1 MKKIIRLLFV
11 ITLIFTLGILTSCK
25 EKKSN
30 VLPDLYGMTRER
42 IIEELKNVDIR
53 YQFYFTDD
61 IIESSLDLD
70 QFRRYGDG
78 LKAGDTV
85 KSGQFVRIYTTVL
98 PLTIDRLNEVK
109 MDFELEEN
117 QSFIDTGKGKVKLL
131 RTVDGDTAHFTD
143 PYTTSADNVVK
154 VRFLG
159 IDTPES
165 TYEIDPWGKEASA
178 FTSKILRGARE
189 IILEREGA
197 QMDSYGR
204 YLAYVW
210 VDGELLNLLLVQQAY
225 SNSTAPLSSKY
236 GNIMM
241 EVANEVRKTG
251 RRFYGETDP
260 NYDYSKGR

>member
-1 MKKIIRLLFV
+1 MKKIYK
-11 ITLIFTLGILTSCK
+11 TLILVVFIFTITILASCQTPK
-25 EKKSN
+25 EN
-30 VLPDLYGMTRER
+30 ILPDLYGNTRAQVEKK
-42 IIEELKNVDIR
+42 LANLDVT
-53 YQFYFTDD
+53 YSFHFTKD

-70 QFRRYGDG
+70 QFKYYGDG
-78 LKAGDTV
+78 LKAGDIVEPGTHL
-85 KSGQFVRIYTTVL
+85 RLYTTVL
-98 PLTIDRLNEVK
+98 PLTVDRASTLE
-109 MDFELEEN
+109 MDFVLEEN

-143 PYTTSADNVVK
+143 PYASDQNDNVVK

-165 TYEIDPWGKEASA
+165 TYEVDPWGKAASN
-178 FTSKILRGARE
+178 FTSMMLRGARE
-189 IILEREGA
+189 IILEAEGA
-197 QMDSYGR
+197 EYDSYGR
-204 YLAYVW
+204 RLAYVW
-210 VDGELLNLLLVQQAY
+210 VDGQLLNLILIQEAY

-260 NYDYSKGR
+260 DYRY

>member
-1 MKKIIRLLFV
+1 MKKIYKALTFLMFIL
-11 ITLIFTLGILTSCK
+11 TLGILTACETPTENK
-25 EKKSN
+25 
-30 VLPDLYGMTRER
+30 LPDLYGDSRAE
-42 IIEELKNVDIR
+42 IEEKLKELDVT
-53 YQFYFTDD
+53 YSFHFTKD

-70 QFRRYGDG
+70 QFKYYGDG
-78 LKAGDTV
+78 LKAGDIVAPNTHL
-85 KSGQFVRIYTTVL
+85 RIFTTVL
-98 PLTIDRLNEVK
+98 PLTIDRLDEVK
-109 MDFELEEN
+109 MDFVLEPN

-143 PYTTSADNVVK
+143 PYAKDQSDNVIK

-165 TYEIDPWGKEASA
+165 TYEVDPWGKAASN
-178 FTSKILRGARE
+178 FTSKILRNARE
-189 IILEREGA
+189 IILEAEGA
-197 QMDSYGR
+197 EYDSYGR
-204 YLAYVW
+204 RLAYVW
-210 VDGELLNLLLVQQAY
+210 VDGILLNLYIIQEAY

-260 NYDYSKGR
+260 DYRY

>member
-1 MKKIIRLLFV
+1 MRKLYKTLAVLLF
-11 ITLIFTLGILTSCK
+11 IFTVTMIASCK
-25 EKKSN
+25 ANNKEI
-30 VLPDLYGMTRER
+30 VLPDLYGNTRAQVER
-42 IIEELKNVDIR
+42 KLEGLNVS
-53 YQFYFTDD
+53 YTFHFTKD

-70 QFRRYGDG
+70 QFKYYGDG
-78 LKAGDTV
+78 LKAGDVV
-85 KSGQFVRIYTTVL
+85 KPGTHLRLFTTVL
-98 PLTIDRLNEVK
+98 PLTVDRTSEVK
-109 MDFELEEN
+109 MDFVLEEN

-143 PYTTSADNVVK
+143 PYASDQSDNVVK

-165 TYEIDPWGKEASA
+165 TYEVDPWGKAASK
-178 FTSKILRGARE
+178 FTSQILRNARE
-189 IILEREGA
+189 IILESEGA
-197 QMDSYGR
+197 EMDSYGR

-210 VDGELLNLLLVQQAY
+210 VDGELLNLILVQQAY
-225 SNSTAPLSSKY
+225 SNSTAALSSKY

-260 NYDYSKGR
+260 DYNYN